1 MYWLLTESEFVRDGH
16 FVNFAKLSC
25 SLKKILMIFQYV
37 GVLPS
42 IDEPPNPRMQEAKR
56 HICDINP

>member
-1 MYWLLTESEFVRDGH
+1 
-16 FVNFAKLSC
+16 
-25 SLKKILMIFQYV
+25 MIFQYV

-42 IDEPPNPRMQEAKR
+42 IDEPPNPRTQEAKR